1 MGKTTFQFFNRTQE
15 EVILPQ
21 MFDILFTNMNK
32 IAPTGDGYAKDKQE
46 WIAYMTSE
54 AKNNQQIILM
64 YVDEIL
70 SGYFQYSI
78 INDTMLIEE
87 IEVTPKFQR
96 TLLFYSFIKYM
107 SSIIPK
113 SVIYIEAYVNKRNEN
128 SMVIAKK
135 LGMQIMGENRT
146 ETSWHFHGKIKKYHK
161 LRVGQTT

>member
-1 MGKTTFQFFNRTQE
+1 
-15 EVILPQ
+15 

-54 AKNNQQIILM
+54 AKNNREIILM
-64 YVDEIL
+64 YADEIL

-87 IEVTPKFQR
+87 IEITPKFQR

-107 SSIIPK
+107 SGIIPK
-113 SVIYIEAYVNKRNEN
+113 SVVYIEAYVNKQNEN
-128 SMVIAKK
+128 SMTIAKK
-135 LGMQIMGENRT
+135 LGMQIVGENRT
-146 ETSWHFHGKIKKYHK
+146 GTSWHFQGEIKKYRK
-161 LRVGQTT
+161 LPAGQTT

>member
-1 MGKTTFQFFNRTQE
+1 
-15 EVILPQ
+15 
-21 MFDILFTNMNK
+21 MFDILFTNMNR

-54 AKNNQQIILM
+54 AKDNREIILM

-87 IEVTPKFQR
+87 IEITPKFQR

-107 SSIIPK
+107 SGIIPR
-113 SVIYIEAYVNKRNEN
+113 SVVYIEAYVNKQNEN
-128 SMVIAKK
+128 SMTIAKK
-135 LGMQIMGENRT
+135 LGMQIVGENRT
-146 ETSWHFHGKIKKYHK
+146 GTSWHFQGEIKKYRK
-161 LRVGQTT
+161 LPTGQTT